1 MMRYSYLFVDLFTIL
16 IPFIYTF
23 HPKIRFDKSWKSFFP
38 AMVIAAIFFLIWDE
52 VFTYWGVWGF
62 NSDYL
67 IGISIG
73 HLPLEEILFFVCIPY
88 SCVFTYF
95 CFKKF
100 KIIYIF
106 SKNISKIMSIVMIL
120 ILLIIGLWN
129 FQKDYTFSTFILIS
143 LFLLWHQFKNNSDY
157 LPQFYFT
164 YLIILIPFFIVN
176 GILTG
181 TGIDTPV
188 VWYNDIENLGIRM
201 GTIPVEDTFY
211 GMLLILL
218 NVTIFEYLEK
228 KNQNNS
234 SIG

>member
-1 MMRYSYLFVDLFTIL
+1 MMRYTYLFVDLFTIL
-16 IPFIYTF
+16 IPFIYSF

-38 AMVIAAIFFLIWDE
+38 AMVIAGILFLIWDE

-100 KIIYIF
+100 KILYIF
-106 SKNISKIMSIVMIL
+106 SKNISKIVSLVLIV
-120 ILLIIGLWN
+120 LLSIIGLLN

-143 LFLLWHQFKNNSDY
+143 LFLLWHQFINNSDY

-181 TGIDTPV
+181 TGIDSPV
-188 VWYNDIENLGIRM
+188 VWYNDLENLGIRM